1 VESAEEK
8 GTVPLTARERLPF
21 RFITLHR
28 TISGSRSLVT
38 GASGGIGRAIALEL
52 ARHGSQ
58 VVLLARREEQLKSVA
73 KEITASGGRAEW
85 VVGDVSD
92 PAARRAALDRARD
105 RFGGLD
111 ILVNNAGIGALGRF
125 DEADPARIRRLFEV
139 NFFAA
144 AELIREALPQLKQ
157 GARPIVVNIGSILGH
172 FATPRSSEYCATKF
186 ALRGFTDAL
195 RAEFAAMGIDV
206 LLVSPGTTES
216 EFFEHV
222 VEETSAPRWAKQ
234 RGIPAEAVARAS
246 VRAIRRGRA
255 EIIPNARGRL
265 VCLLNRLWPGLL
277 RRILARYG

>member
-1 VESAEEK
+1 
-8 GTVPLTARERLPF
+8 
-21 RFITLHR
+21 
-28 TISGSRSLVT
+28 
-38 GASGGIGRAIALEL
+38 
-52 ARHGSQ
+52 
-58 VVLLARREEQLKSVA
+58 LLARREEQLKIIA
-73 KEITASGGRAEW
+73 DEIAASGGNAEW
-85 VVGDVSD
+85 VVGDVGD
-92 PAARRAALDRARD
+92 PAVRRAALDRARD

-125 DEADPARIRRLFEV
+125 DEADPARLRRLFEV

-144 AELIREALPQLKQ
+144 AELIREALPMLKQ
-157 GARPIVVNIGSILGH
+157 GVRPIVVNIGSILGY

-195 RAEFAAMGIDV
+195 RAEFSSLGIDV
-206 LLVSPGTTES
+206 LLVSPGTTRT

-234 RGIPAEAVARAS
+234 RGVSAESVARAT
-246 VRAIRRGRA
+246 VRAIRRGRH
-255 EIIPNARGRL
+255 EIIPNPRGRL